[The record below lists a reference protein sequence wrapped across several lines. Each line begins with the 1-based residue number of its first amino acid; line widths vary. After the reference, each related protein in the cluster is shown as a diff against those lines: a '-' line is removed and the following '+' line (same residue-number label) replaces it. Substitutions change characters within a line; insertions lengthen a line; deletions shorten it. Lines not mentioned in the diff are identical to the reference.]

1 MAEIK
6 LIALDLDGT
15 LFRSDGTISQASIDA
30 INYASSK
37 GVYVVI
43 STGRGFSGLP
53 LERLEDTD
61 MNYALTANG
70 SAVFRIHPKHCLFAT
85 PMDDDIVFPVLEWL
99 DDKDIRI
106 QCFVMGKGMRPE
118 QVASYAP
125 NLDYSEEETRITHHM
140 PVFLDY
146 LKKNEYHVDKVTLDF
161 KRMADGTLKDRA
173 EVDRY
178 CRSVKGLEVV
188 SGGFNNI
195 EFTREGV
202 DKGVALLRFAELMG
216 IKPEETMAIGDTGN
230 DISIIMAAGV
240 GVAMGNAEEG
250 PKEIADDITDTN
262 DRDGVAKAIM
272 KYVGHTETGDRVE
285 GTLL

>member
-1 MAEIK
+1 MSDIK

-37 GVYVVI
+37 GVRVVI

-61 MNYALTANG
+61 MNYAITANG
-70 SAVFRIHPKHCLFAT
+70 SAVFRIHPKHCLFAS
-85 PMDDDIVFPVLEWL
+85 PIDDAIVFPVLEWL

-118 QVASYAP
+118 QVAAYAP
-125 NLDYSEEETRITHHM
+125 DYRQPEEEPKLTHCI
-140 PVFLDY
+140 PAFLEY
-146 LKKNEYHVDKVTLDF
+146 LRKNDYHVDKVTLDF

-202 DKGVALLRFAELMG
+202 DKGIGLLKLAEQLG
-216 IKPEETMAIGDTGN
+216 IKREETMAIGDTGN
-230 DISIIMAAGV
+230 DISILMAAGI

-262 DRDGVAKAIM
+262 DRDGVAKAIL
-272 KYVGHTETGDRVE
+272 KYVK
-285 GTLL
+285 